1 MSDLN
6 NQEKLEA
13 IYKMTLQNHE
23 ILQGMRSRERL
34 GNIVR
39 IVYWLIIL
47 GAIGGVYIY
56 VKPLLQSVSDNK
68 SKVQDT
74 LNQFEKLR
82 SQFPETKAIQ
92 EFFNQMK
99 SSQNT
104 ATDTSATSN
113 Q

>member
-13 IYKMTLQNHE
+13 IYKMTLENHD

-34 GNIVR
+34 GNILR

-56 VKPLLQSVSDNK
+56 VKPLLQSVSENK
-68 SKVQDT
+68 SRIQQT
-74 LNQFEKLR
+74 LDQFEKLR
-82 SQFPETKAIQ
+82 SQLPETHAFQ
-92 EFFNQMK
+92 QFFDQMK
-99 SSQNT
+99 SVDESPT
-104 ATDTSATSN
+104 TTDTAA

>member
-13 IYKMTLQNHE
+13 IYKMTLENHE

-56 VKPLLQSVSDNK
+56 VKPLLQSVSENRGK
-68 SKVQDT
+68 IQQT
-74 LNQFEKLR
+74 LDQFENLR
-82 SQFPETKAIQ
+82 SQFPESHALQ
-92 EFFNQMK
+92 QFFQQMK
-99 SSQNT
+99 GND
-104 ATDTSATSN
+104 ATTTEAA